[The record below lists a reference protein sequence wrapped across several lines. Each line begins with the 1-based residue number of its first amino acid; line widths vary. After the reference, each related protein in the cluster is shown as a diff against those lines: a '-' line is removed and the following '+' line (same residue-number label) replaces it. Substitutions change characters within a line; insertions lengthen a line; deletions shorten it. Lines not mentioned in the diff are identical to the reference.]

1 MFCCVSRSL
10 DHLCTT
16 WTSADIVH
24 HIAQVLQYSKS
35 RKHIGPL
42 WFSTISTN
50 IMWWTYVKAFWRAVI
65 SAMGFQRIQFK
76 TTLKVRTVI
85 VNIQATLLHR
95 DRPPCSVNNLTAGP

>member
-1 MFCCVSRSL
+1 MNVVPSVC
-10 DHLCTT
+10 
-16 WTSADIVH
+16 
-24 HIAQVLQYSKS
+24 AQVLQYSKS

-76 TTLKVRTVI
+76 TTLKVRTPSLQCT
-85 VNIQATLLHR
+85 VNPTSH
-95 DRPPCSVNNLTAGP
+95 PCRRV